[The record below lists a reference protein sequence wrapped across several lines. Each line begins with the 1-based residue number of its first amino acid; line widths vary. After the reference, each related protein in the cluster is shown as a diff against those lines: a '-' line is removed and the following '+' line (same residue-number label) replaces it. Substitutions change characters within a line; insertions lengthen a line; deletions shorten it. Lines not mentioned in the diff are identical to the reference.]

1 MSKEIMITTADN
13 PYDPFTQWEQ
23 WLVFD
28 KLKGY
33 HTPERLAKVAPLS
46 EQLSDTEF
54 YESVEAGIEA
64 MMRYGALDKAG
75 NTVEFKKVI
84 KEAK

>member
-1 MSKEIMITTADN
+1 MSKEIRITTVDN
-13 PYDPFTQWEQ
+13 PYNPFTHWEQ
-23 WLVFD
+23 WIVFD

-46 EQLSDTEF
+46 DRLTDTEI

-64 MMRYGALDKAG
+64 MIRYGAIDKKG
-75 NTVEFKKVI
+75 FIVEYKKVF
-84 KEAK
+84 K

>member
-1 MSKEIMITTADN
+1 MSKEIRITTVDN

-23 WLVFD
+23 WIVFD

-46 EQLSDTEF
+46 EQLSDQEI

-64 MMRYGALDKAG
+64 MMRYGAIDKTG
-75 NTVEFKKVI
+75 NTVEYKKVI